1 MRLISRITGL
11 AALFLV
17 AVSLQ
22 ARDLAVLRNGF
33 SIAHD
38 HREVRGAKT
47 RLYLS
52 AGDQQYVDVT
62 TENIVRIEHD
72 EAAISKPD
80 RVALA
85 ANQQRSSPA
94 PKQSNVAN
102 SSFDLEQLVA
112 EVSLENGLDPD
123 FVRSV
128 IEAESNG
135 NARAVSRKGAQ
146 GLMQLMPQTAAHLG
160 VRDSFDAQ
168 QNVNAGTRYLRE
180 LLAKYHNDPVR
191 ALAAYNAGAARVQQ
205 YHGVPPYRETR
216 AYISKIIRDFNRR
229 KSAVAHAQPRAAS
242 EAALTHKLDGN

>member
-1 MRLISRITGL
+1 MRGLCRVTGL
-11 AALFLV
+11 AALFL
-17 AVSLQ
+17 ASLSLQ

-38 HREVRGAKT
+38 HCEVRGSVT

-52 AGDQQYVDVT
+52 AGDQQYVDVA
-62 TENIVRIEHD
+62 TENIVRIEQD
-72 EAAISKPD
+72 ETEVNKPD
-80 RVALA
+80 QVVIA
-85 ANQQRSSPA
+85 ANQQPGNPTPNRLSVVKSRS
-94 PKQSNVAN
+94 
-102 SSFDLEQLVA
+102 DIEQLVA
-112 EVSLENGLDPD
+112 KISLENGLDPD

-146 GLMQLMPQTAAHLG
+146 GLMQLMPQTAAQLG
-160 VRDSFDAQ
+160 VTDNFDPH

-229 KSAVAHAQPRAAS
+229 KSTVAHSQPQATS
-242 EAALTHKLDGN
+242 DAALTKKLDGN